1 MPRAANSREH
11 VKAVL
16 CFFDFRSFSCEQQMR
31 TDRMELRDV
40 ILFQLKL
47 GLGFTV
53 FYSYFNTTSCMRPL
67 WKSLVSVACYNRIFL
82 GEIVFNRT
90 EL

>member
-1 MPRAANSREH
+1 MPRAENSREH

-47 GLGFTV
+47 GL
-53 FYSYFNTTSCMRPL
+53 L
-67 WKSLVSVACYNRIFL
+67 RI
-82 GEIVFNRT
+82 R
-90 EL
+90 